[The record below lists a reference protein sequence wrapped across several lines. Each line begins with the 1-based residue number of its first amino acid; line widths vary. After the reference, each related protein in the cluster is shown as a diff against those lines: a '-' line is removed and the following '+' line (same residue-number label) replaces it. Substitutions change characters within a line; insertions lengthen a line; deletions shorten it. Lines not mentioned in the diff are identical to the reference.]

1 MMGTR
6 NYSSRANVH
15 GCVHAC
21 RPMFIELASNISQPT
36 STESILV
43 FGEFCPIG
51 WLRVRLDVTS
61 FSMRKKKVW
70 NFFFLIKVG
79 VRASLR
85 ASRIIPRV
93 LKLMTM

>member
-43 FGEFCPIG
+43 FDELCIFGVNFA

-61 FSMRKKKVW
+61 FSMRNERKK
-70 NFFFLIKVG
+70 
-79 VRASLR
+79 RSLCAPR
-85 ASRIIPRV
+85 LIPRA
-93 LKLMTM
+93 LKLTTL

>member
-21 RPMFIELASNISQPT
+21 RPMFIEPASNISQPT

-70 NFFFLIKVG
+70 NFYFINVDVRVSLHVSRLIS
-79 VRASLR
+79 RA
-85 ASRIIPRV
+85 